1 MEISLDQTKEDH
13 FQKVC
18 FEQCDKKDVKTD
30 DITIGTDQNR
40 ILKKIFIKN
49 VKK

>member
-1 MEISLDQTKEDH
+1 MENSIIKTKEDH

-30 DITIGTDQNR
+30 DITIGTEQNR
-40 ILKKIFIKN
+40 IFLKYS
-49 VKK
+49 